1 MTQLVPE
8 VLPDTVTANYLLYGP
23 PKNGKTAG
31 AMTAPGA
38 VCYLNADL
46 PGRVRFGKSR
56 DTEGRVQVFQLPE
69 GDVLNTMIEVQNQAQ
84 KDGSWDTVVIDPV
97 GDLYTRLLLDLSR
110 KAMRPTLP
118 TRGDVS
124 TYLERWCRAMCENPR
139 INFVMVCHE
148 YRYGGDEGEDDAA
161 PPELLPFTGTTSTDK
176 LPKKLMGMADVIG
189 YVRRVELPVS
199 DEEGA
204 EAEVKYV
211 AQLRDGKGRRGGDGF
226 NVLVTE
232 ERPFR
237 ELNLTEWAADIA
249 AAYDDAP
256 QAQKEAA

>member
-1 MTQLVPE
+1 VTLTPE
-8 VLPDTVTANYLLYGP
+8 VLPSTVTANYLLYGP

-31 AMTAPGA
+31 AMTAPGS

-56 DTEGRVQVFQLPE
+56 DKDDRVKVFQLPE
-69 GDVLNTMIEVQNQAQ
+69 GKVLETLIEVQNQAQ
-84 KDGSWDTVVIDPV
+84 QEGSWDTVVIDPV

-139 INFVMVCHE
+139 VNFVIVCHE
-148 YRYGGDEGEDDAA
+148 Y
-161 PPELLPFTGTTSTDK
+161 
-176 LPKKLMGMADVIG
+176 G
-189 YVRRVELPVS
+189 YVRRVELPIREDS
-199 DEEGA
+199 DET
-204 EAEVKYV
+204 EVQYV

-226 NVLVTE
+226 DVLATE
-232 ERPFR
+232 EKPYRD
-237 ELNLTEWAADIA
+237 LNLTDWAAEIA

-256 QAQKEAA
+256 KAQEEAVAA

>member
-1 MTQLVPE
+1 VTLTPE
-8 VLPDTVTANYLLYGP
+8 VLPSTVTANYLLYGP

-31 AMTAPGA
+31 AMTAPGS

-56 DTEGRVQVFQLPE
+56 DKDDRVKVFQLPE
-69 GDVLNTMIEVQNQAQ
+69 GKVLETLIEVQNQAQ
-84 KDGSWDTVVIDPV
+84 QEGSWDTVVIDPV

-139 INFVMVCHE
+139 VNFVIVCHE
-148 YRYGGDEGEDDAA
+148 YRYGGGEEGDDAT
-161 PPELLPFTGTTSTDK
+161 PSELLPFTGTTSTDK
-176 LPKKLMGMADVIG
+176 LPKKLMGMVDVIG
-189 YVRRVELPVS
+189 YVRRVELPIREDS
-199 DEEGA
+199 DET
-204 EAEVKYV
+204 EVQYV

-226 NVLVTE
+226 DVLATE
-232 ERPFR
+232 EKPYRD
-237 ELNLTEWAADIA
+237 LNLTDWAAEIA

-256 QAQKEAA
+256 KAQEEAVAA